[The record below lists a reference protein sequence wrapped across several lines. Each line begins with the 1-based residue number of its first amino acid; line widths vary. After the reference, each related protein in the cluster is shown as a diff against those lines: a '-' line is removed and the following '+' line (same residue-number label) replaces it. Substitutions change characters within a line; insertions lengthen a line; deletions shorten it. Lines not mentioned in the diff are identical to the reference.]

1 MHSEFYS
8 GKIAWRICVAIPD
21 YESLMLP
28 FLRLAAQD
36 VQAEVSTRE
45 AAQILTEQ
53 FRLTDEE
60 RTALLPSGGSLVFPS
75 RVSWACTYLKKAGL
89 LVATRRGYSRITA
102 RGLDVVKASPKRID
116 NEFLDR
122 FAEFREFRARDK
134 KSSGKL
140 PVVHSPVE
148 AGVPEEVI
156 ASQYELQRK
165 ALAAQLLETV
175 KKASPQFFEH
185 LVVTLLVKMG
195 YGGSLQDAGTAVGRS
210 GDGGID
216 GVIKEDKLGLD
227 TIYLQAKRW
236 DDKAVGS
243 PQIDQFAGALQKKK
257 ARKGVF
263 ITTSTFTGEAL
274 RSVADYSARLV
285 LIDGP
290 ALAELMI
297 DHDVGVSVTTTYQ
310 LKRIDSD
317 FFDEGY
323 NDA

>member
-1 MHSEFYS
+1 
-8 GKIAWRICVAIPD
+8 VPIPD

-28 FLRLAAQD
+28 LLRLAAKD
-36 VQAEVSTRE
+36 SQAQLSTRD
-45 AAQILTEQ
+45 AALILADQ
-53 FRLTDEE
+53 FKLSDEE
-60 RTALLPSGGSLVFPS
+60 RNAFLPSGGTLVFAS

-89 LVATRRGYSRITA
+89 LLATRRGFFRITS
-102 RGLDVVKASPKRID
+102 RGLEALKAKPKKID

-122 FAEFREFRARDK
+122 FLEFREFRARSK
-134 KSSGKL
+134 K
-140 PVVHSPVE
+140 E
-148 AGVPEEVI
+148 ASKAVTPELVGVPEEVI

-165 ALAAQLLETV
+165 ALATQLLDTV
-175 KKASPQFFEH
+175 KNASPQFFER

-195 YGGSLQDAGTAVGRS
+195 YGGTLQDAGTAVGRS
-210 GDGGID
+210 GDGGVD

-236 DDKAVGS
+236 DDKPVGS

-263 ITTSTFTGEAL
+263 LTTSTFTSEAL
-274 RSVADYSARLV
+274 RSVAEYSARIV
-285 LIDGP
+285 LIDGQ

-297 DHDVGVSVTTTYQ
+297 DHDVGVSVTTTYH

-323 NDA
+323 ESA

>member
-1 MHSEFYS
+1 MS
-8 GKIAWRICVAIPD
+8 IPD

-28 FLRLAAQD
+28 LLRFAARD
-36 VQAEVSTRE
+36 SQAELSTRD
-45 AAQILTEQ
+45 AALALADQ
-53 FRLTDEE
+53 FKLSDEE
-60 RTALLPSGGSLVFPS
+60 RSALLPSGGSLVFAS

-89 LVATRRGYSRITA
+89 LVATRRGFFRVTDQGIDA
-102 RGLDVVKASPKRID
+102 LRGNPGNID
-116 NEFLDR
+116 NDFLDR
-122 FAEFREFRARDK
+122 FAEFRDFRTRSRK
-134 KSSGKL
+134 ETPKQ
-140 PVVHSPVE
+140 VE
-148 AGVPEEVI
+148 PEIIGVAGVPEEVI

-165 ALAAQLLETV
+165 ALAIQILDTV
-175 KKASPQFFEH
+175 KNASPQFFER

-195 YGGSLQDAGTAVGRS
+195 YGGTLQDAGAAVGRS
-210 GDGGID
+210 GDGGVD

-236 DDKAVGS
+236 DDKPVGS

-263 ITTSTFTGEAL
+263 LTTSTFTSEAL
-274 RSVADYSARLV
+274 RSVAEYSARIV
-285 LIDGP
+285 LIDGQ

-297 DHDVGVSVTTTYQ
+297 DHDVGVSIITTYH

-323 NDA
+323 NSA

>member
-1 MHSEFYS
+1 
-8 GKIAWRICVAIPD
+8 VTIPD

-28 FLRLAAQD
+28 LLRLAAEES
-36 VQAEVSTRE
+36 QAEISTRE
-45 AAQILTEQ
+45 AAQRLAEQ
-53 FRLTDEE
+53 FNLTDQE
-60 RTALLPSGGSLVFPS
+60 RTAFLPSGGTLVFAS
-75 RVSWACTYLKKAGL
+75 RVSWACTYLKKAGI
-89 LVATRRGYSRITA
+89 LVATRRGFSRITD
-102 RGLDVVKASPKRID
+102 RGAEVLKANPVRID

-122 FAEFREFRARDK
+122 FAEFREFRARSK
-134 KSSGKL
+134 KDNRKQIEVGMAGA
-140 PVVHSPVE
+140 

-156 ASQYELQRK
+156 AAQYELQRK
-165 ALAAQLLETV
+165 ALAAQLLDTV
-175 KKASPQFFEH
+175 KSASPQFFER

-195 YGGSLQDAGTAVGRS
+195 YGGTLQDAGAAVGRS
-210 GDGGID
+210 GDGGVD

-227 TIYLQAKRW
+227 TIYVQAKRW
-236 DDKAVGS
+236 DDKSVGS

-263 ITTSTFTGEAL
+263 LTTSTFTSEAL
-274 RSVADYSARLV
+274 RSVADYATRIV

-297 DHDVGVSVTTTYQ
+297 DHDVGVSVTTAYQ

-323 NDA
+323 SDG